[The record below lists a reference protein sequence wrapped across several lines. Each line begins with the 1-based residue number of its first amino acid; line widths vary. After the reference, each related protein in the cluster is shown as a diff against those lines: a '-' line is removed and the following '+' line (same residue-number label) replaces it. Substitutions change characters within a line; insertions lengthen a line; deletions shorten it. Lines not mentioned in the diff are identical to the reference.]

1 MKYRTILVV
10 VADDDALESRLQIGC
25 ALADQF
31 GAVLIGMHVIP
42 PIIADYYDEGAGYI
56 GPELIEAQRE
66 VNRQVN
72 EQLRTKFQDI
82 CGGAPNAV
90 WQEGEGDRGRLL
102 AEAAHATDLVL
113 AGRSEMGDTHA
124 IGVVDHLVTA
134 TGVPVLALPVGSSSD
149 LGQTVL
155 VAWNGSREATRAL
168 HDALPFL
175 DRAKNIHLCAV
186 GDEAG
191 RSIEAAAAML
201 RRHDLSVNTLCID
214 EEDSAAG
221 EVLLTQAAAQGSDLL
236 VMGAYGHGRL
246 RELVFGGATRH
257 VLREAALPVLFS
269 G

>member
-1 MKYRTILVV
+1 MTYRTILVV
-10 VADDDALESRLQIGC
+10 IADDDALESRLQIGC
-25 ALADQF
+25 ALANRF

-42 PIIADYYDEGAGYI
+42 PIVADYYDEGAGYI

-66 VNRQVN
+66 ANRRVN
-72 EQLRTKFQDI
+72 EQVCAKFQEI
-82 CGGAPNAV
+82 CGGAPNAI

-113 AGRSEMGDTHA
+113 AGRSETGGTHA
-124 IGVVDHLVTA
+124 IGMVNHLVTA
-134 TGVPVLALPVGSSSD
+134 TGIPVLALPVGSSSD
-149 LGQTVL
+149 FGQTVL
-155 VAWNGSREATRAL
+155 VAWNGSREAARAV
-168 HDALPFL
+168 HDALPFFG
-175 DRAKNIHLCAV
+175 RAKNIHLCSV

-191 RSIEAAAAML
+191 RSVEAAAEML

-214 EEDSAAG
+214 EEDAAAG
-221 EVLLTQAAAQGSDLL
+221 EVLLAQAAAQGADLL

-257 VLREAALPVLFS
+257 VLRQATLPVLFS